1 MKTRLVTDNGTIP
14 VQRIA
19 QQRTRDNIMFRK
31 SRIKLE
37 GAAATATDY
46 TEPIDANFD
55 ENAPAGRE
63 GCNNIRNASVCFA
76 FFEGK
81 AIIIRW

>member
-14 VQRIA
+14 A
-19 QQRTRDNIMFRK
+19 QHSTTKTGVILCFEK
-31 SRIKLE
+31 SQTKLE

-46 TEPIDANFD
+46 AEPINPNID

-63 GCNNIRNASVCFA
+63 CCNNIRNASVCFSK
-76 FFEGK
+76 GK
-81 AIIIRW
+81 PSSSGGR